1 MLLLVS
7 TCAGSGSASSA
18 GNSTARSD
26 GFATA
31 ATACKAKTSLLVI
44 VTASYICFSYCPTIA
59 RSRHGKCWGSDL
71 KMTSYMQRGR
81 FSACFDTDECGLWLE
96 VHLVNFALYIN
107 PHITLSSTP

>member
-59 RSRHGKCWGSDL
+59 SARHGKSWALDL
-71 KMTSYMQRGR
+71 KMTSYMLRSR
-81 FSACFDTDECGLWLE
+81 FREEAETSDRPVKVDCGLKSI
-96 VHLVNFALYIN
+96 F
-107 PHITLSSTP
+107 

>member
-1 MLLLVS
+1 MLLLITTVG
-7 TCAGSGSASSA
+7 TCVGSGSASSA

-31 ATACKAKTSLLVI
+31 ATACMAKASLLVI

-59 RSRHGKCWGSDL
+59 SARHGKSWALDL

-81 FSACFDTDECGLWLE
+81 FRENKQKPVTPVNVLVLILWS
-96 VHLVNFALYIN
+96 VGSGV
-107 PHITLSSTP
+107 

>member
-1 MLLLVS
+1 MLVLVS
-7 TCAGSGSASSA
+7 TVGTCAGSGSASSA

-31 ATACKAKTSLLVI
+31 ATACMAKTSLLVI

-59 RSRHGKCWGSDL
+59 SARHGKSWALDL

-81 FSACFDTDECGLWLE
+81 FRENKQKPVTPVNVLVLILWS
-96 VHLVNFALYIN
+96 VGSGV
-107 PHITLSSTP
+107 